1 MIRQTTQNLI
11 TALYPRLSHEDELQ
25 GESNSISNQKRIL
38 ESYAKQNG
46 YTNLQWYTDDGYSGA
61 NFQRPGFQAMLA
73 DIEAGKVGTVIVKD
87 MSRLG
92 RNYLQVG
99 MYTDM
104 IFPQRG
110 VRFIAIND
118 GVDSAQ
124 GDNDFAPLRNIFNEW
139 MVRDTSK
146 KIKAVFRSKGMSG
159 KPITSQPVYGYLKG
173 EDGRFIVDEEAAP
186 VVKQIFS
193 LCLAGNGPTKIARIL
208 TEQQIPTPGTL
219 EYRRTGS
226 TRRYYPDYPYKWAT
240 NTIVHILERK
250 EYLGHTVNFKTEK
263 VSYKVKSSVENP
275 EEKQVIFEN
284 THEPIIDLATWER
297 VQELRKQRK
306 RPNRYDE
313 VGLFSGLLFCAD
325 CGSVLYQQRYE
336 NKTRK
341 QDCYICGN
349 YKKRTHDCTA
359 HFIRTDL
366 LTAGVTANLRKVT
379 SYAAKHEKQF
389 MKLLIEQNED
399 GGKRR
404 NAAKRKELDAAEKRI
419 AELSAIFKRLYE
431 DSVTGRI
438 SDERFAELS
447 ADYEAE
453 QKQVKSRAAELQA
466 ELAKAQEATV
476 NAEKFMKVVRKYTS
490 FEELPDRNGKI
501 FYTSITSLSHIS
513 KGSGQLFVVVLRV
526 FGLVLPQPAQQ
537 TLGVGVGQTA
547 GVGQGAYHPAQVT
560 AVQRLQVDTAHR
572 AAISQAAHQRG
583 VQVFVALLFGADK
596 VLFLQPKQEI
606 QQRRVGPTAL
616 GWQVGCDLPP
626 RGGLLAGP
634 KGDHDLLFTTG

>member
-1 MIRQTTQNLI
+1 MARQTAQNLI

-46 YTNLQWYTDDGYSGA
+46 FANIRWYTDDGYSGA

-73 DIEAGKVGTVIVKD
+73 DIEAGIVGTVIVKD

-104 IFPQRG
+104 IFPQKG

-124 GDNDFAPLRNIFNEW
+124 GENDFAPLRNIFNEW

-159 KPITSQPVYGYLKG
+159 KPVTSQPVYGYLKG
-173 EDGRFIVDEEAAP
+173 EDGHFIIDEEAAP
-186 VVKQIFS
+186 VVRQIYS
-193 LCLAGNGPTKIARIL
+193 LCLAGNGPTKIARML
-208 TEQQIPTPGTL
+208 TEQGIPTPGTL

-226 TRRYYPDYPYKWAT
+226 TRRYYPDYPCKWAT
-240 NTIVHILERK
+240 NTVIHILERK

-275 EEKQVIFEN
+275 EEKQVVFEN
-284 THEPIIDLATWER
+284 THEPILDAETWER

-313 VGLFSGLLFCAD
+313 VGLFSGILFCAD
-325 CGSVLYQQRYE
+325 CGSVMYQQRYQTE
-336 NKTRK
+336 KRK

-349 YKKRTHDCTA
+349 YKKRTRDCTA

-366 LTAGVTANLRKVT
+366 LIAGVTENLRRVT
-379 SYAAKHEKQF
+379 NYAAKHETRF
-389 MKLLIEQNED
+389 MKLLAEQNED

-404 NAAKRKELDAAEKRI
+404 DAARRKELDAAEKRI
-419 AELSAIFKRLYE
+419 AELSNIFKRLYE
-431 DSVTGRI
+431 DSVSGRI
-438 SDERFAELS
+438 SDERFMELS
-447 ADYEAE
+447 ADYETE
-453 QKQVKSRAAELQA
+453 QKKLKERAAEL
-466 ELAKAQEATV
+466 EKGLAKTREATA
-476 NAEKFMKVVRKYTS
+476 NAEKFMNVVRKHTA
-490 FEELPDRNGKI
+490 FEELTPTLLREFVEKI
-501 FYTSITSLSHIS
+501 
-513 KGSGQLFVVVLRV
+513 VVHEATAEDGRMHGNLR
-526 FGLVLPQPAQQ
+526 
-537 TLGVGVGQTA
+537 
-547 GVGQGAYHPAQVT
+547 
-560 AVQRLQVDTAHR
+560 R
-572 AAISQAAHQRG
+572 
-583 VQVFVALLFGADK
+583 
-596 VLFLQPKQEI
+596 QEI
-606 QQRRVGPTAL
+606 EIYYSFVGK
-616 GWQVGCDLPP
+616 VDLPE
-626 RGGLLAGP
+626 
-634 KGDHDLLFTTG
+634 

>member
-1 MIRQTTQNLI
+1 MLRQTNQQPI

-38 ESYAKQNG
+38 ETYAKQNG
-46 YTNLQWYTDDGYSGA
+46 FSNLRWYTDDGYSGA

-99 MYTDM
+99 MYTEM
-104 IFPQRG
+104 IFPQKG

-139 MVRDTSK
+139 LVRDTSK
-146 KIKAVFRSKGMSG
+146 KIKAVKRSKGMSG
-159 KPITSQPVYGYLKG
+159 KPITSKPVYGYLMD
-173 EDGRFIVDEEAAP
+173 EDENFIIDEEAAP
-186 VVKQIFS
+186 VVRQIYS
-193 LCLAGNGPTKIARIL
+193 LCLAGNGPTKIARML

-226 TRRYYPDYPYKWAT
+226 TRRYHPGYECKWAT
-240 NTIVHILERK
+240 NTVVHLLENR
-250 EYLGHTVNFKTEK
+250 EYTGCLVNFKTEK
-263 VSYKVKSSVENP
+263 PSYKLKHSIENP
-275 EEKQVIFEN
+275 PEKQAVFEN
-284 THEPIIDLATWER
+284 HHEPIIDRETWER

-313 VGLFSGLLFCAD
+313 VGLFSGILFCAD
-325 CGSVLYQQRYE
+325 CGSVMYQQRYQTD
-336 NKTRK
+336 KRK
-341 QDCYICGN
+341 QDCYICGS
-349 YKKRTHDCTA
+349 YKKRTADCTA

-366 LTAGVTANLRKVT
+366 LTAGVLSNLRKVT
-379 SYAAKHEKQF
+379 SYAAKHEARF

-404 NAAKRKELDAAEKRI
+404 NAAKKKELEAAEKRI

-438 SDERFAELS
+438 SDERFTELS

-453 QKQVKSRAAELQA
+453 QKELKERAARLREELS
-466 ELAKAQEATV
+466 KAQEATA
-476 NAEKFMKVVRKYTS
+476 NAEKFMNVVRRHTTIEELTPTLLREFVEKIVVHESVALDGKRRGKLRRQEIEIYYS
-490 FEELPDRNGKI
+490 FVGKVELPD
-501 FYTSITSLSHIS
+501 T
-513 KGSGQLFVVVLRV
+513 
-526 FGLVLPQPAQQ
+526 
-537 TLGVGVGQTA
+537 
-547 GVGQGAYHPAQVT
+547 
-560 AVQRLQVDTAHR
+560 
-572 AAISQAAHQRG
+572 
-583 VQVFVALLFGADK
+583 
-596 VLFLQPKQEI
+596 
-606 QQRRVGPTAL
+606 
-616 GWQVGCDLPP
+616 
-626 RGGLLAGP
+626 
-634 KGDHDLLFTTG
+634 